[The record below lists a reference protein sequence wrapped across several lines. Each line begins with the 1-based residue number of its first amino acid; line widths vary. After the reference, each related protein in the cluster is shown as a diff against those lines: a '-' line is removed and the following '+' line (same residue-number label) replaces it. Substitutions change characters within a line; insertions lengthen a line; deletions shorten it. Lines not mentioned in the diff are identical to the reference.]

1 MLQDNLRRFFY
12 RMKVTSFDGQHT
24 AELPESI
31 LRLITDVTISE
42 SSYSDTE
49 ATYPSLSLTI
59 QETLYSPA
67 PGAILDLRFDSEK
80 GFTYVSKEEMESGLT
95 RSKKDSKAQPQPVIF
110 LFAGNNKIEI
120 EWGLLH
126 PKKVSRK
133 REFTIQTFS
142 VQGGG
147 SGHGTVNITAMD
159 GTLQGKKANVDEGIP
174 FMSTQVPLK
183 PVPSTL
189 KQVLWTVCKSLDHHL
204 QFDGARVADYP
215 PHTDKFIANRTEVG
229 GDTAPPDPAA
239 PIRMAKGMNV
249 HSFIKD
255 LANEFS
261 SSYEYDKDPVT
272 GKPLLVFTFREQR
285 YSNVDWQFS
294 YKSTNDVIMNY
305 KTDSVEGVFNP
316 TAGASSTGEGE
327 VLKAEVYALPLTA
340 GHDNTASAQASKV
353 PDKIAQPADPADVVR
368 MTNILHRNY
377 VGQSVTTPAN
387 TPEAVQNEAESLYA
401 KNKYMTSLALTTLG
415 HPEYKPGLIQMRN
428 IGRRYSKKYR
438 MFTVQHKLG
447 NSGYIC
453 SWSGMSHY
461 DTDAGVNA
469 DDAAKENSNTTVQ
482 LVKK

>member
-49 ATYPSLSLTI
+49 ATYPSLTLTL
-59 QETLYSPA
+59 QETLYNPA
-67 PGAILDLRFDSEK
+67 PGAILDLRFDTEK

-159 GTLQGKKANVDEGIP
+159 GTLQGKKANIDKGISFVD
-174 FMSTQVPLK
+174 
-183 PVPSTL
+183 PVRHNSL
-189 KQVLWTVCKSLDHHL
+189 KQVLWYLCESIGHQL
-204 QFDGARVADYP
+204 QFDGVRVNKLP
-215 PHTDKFIANRTEVG
+215 PFADKFVANRTEAG
-229 GDTAPPDPAA
+229 GDTAAPDPAA
-239 PIRMAKGMNV
+239 PITMPKGMSV
-249 HSFIKD
+249 HEFIKD
-255 LANEFS
+255 LANEYS
-261 SSYEYDKDPVT
+261 SSYEYDTDVT
-272 GKPLLVFTFREQR
+272 SGYPLLVFTFREQR
-285 YSNVDWQFS
+285 YKAVDNTFT
-294 YKSTNDVIMNY
+294 YKSTDDVIINY

-316 TAGASSTGEGE
+316 ITGSSSTVDGGG
-327 VLKAEVYALPLTA
+327 LAGTIYSLPLVTK
-340 GHDNTASAQASKV
+340 DNTTDKVANPSSPAAKSKM
-353 PDKIAQPADPADVVR
+353 ANTLQ
-368 MTNILHRNY
+368 RNY
-377 VGQSVTTPAN
+377 VGQSITTPAK
-387 TPEAVQNEAESLYA
+387 TSDAVQNEAESLYA
-401 KNKYMTSLALTTLG
+401 KNKYMTSLALTTIG
-415 HPEYKPGLIQMRN
+415 HPYYRPGLIQMDN

-438 MFTVQHKLG
+438 MFTVQHKLS
-447 NSGYIC
+447 NSGYLC

-469 DDAAKENSNTTVQ
+469 DDAAKENTNTSLQ
-482 LVKK
+482 LVNKKG